1 MWNGKLKAVTF
12 SYDDCTLQDVRLAEL
27 FNKYNVKATFNVNSE
42 LLGRKNELIR
52 KGVRV
57 CHDKLTKEE
66 MKKAFSGHE
75 VAVHTL
81 THPYLQDMEDDNEII
96 RQIEED
102 RKNLESIVGYDIV
115 GMAYPGNGDNADRVA
130 GIIKESTSIKYAR
143 TTIPTLNFELQD
155 NLYQFNPT
163 VHHDDYDN
171 LFRLGEEFVNLKTD
185 TPKIFYIWG
194 HSFEFDIFDDW
205 GRFEKFL
212 KLISGKDDIFYGT
225 NKEVLLGLGREK

>member
-1 MWNGKLKAVTF
+1 
-12 SYDDCTLQDVRLAEL
+12 
-27 FNKYNVKATFNVNSE
+27 
-42 LLGRKNELIR
+42 
-52 KGVRV
+52 
-57 CHDKLTKEE
+57 

-81 THPYLQDMEDDNEII
+81 THPYLQDIEDDNEII

-194 HSFEFDIFDDW
+194 HSFEFDIFNDW
-205 GRFEKFL
+205 GRFEEFL

-225 NKEVLLGLGREK
+225 NKEVLL

>member
-12 SYDDCTLQDVRLAEL
+12 SYDDCTVQDVRLAEL

-66 MKKAFSGHE
+66 MKNAFSGHE

-102 RKNLESIVGYDIV
+102 RKNLEAIVGYDIL

-155 NLYQFNPT
+155 NLYQFKPT
-163 VHHDDYDN
+163 VHHDDYEN

-205 GRFEKFL
+205 GRFEEFL
-212 KLISGKDDIFYGT
+212 KLIIGKDDIFYGT
-225 NKEVLLGLGREK
+225 NKEVLL